1 VNRPL
6 GPLRA
11 AALALTVVTGVGIS
25 TAPAGAAVDPFYTSL
40 LLDGRMALSRR
51 DFTNAVKDL
60 RTASFGLLDEPAA
73 LAESLVLLAIAQGEN
88 GAETGFRETFGRLLE
103 VEQRFTVYDATPLD
117 PAERKRFQDL
127 ARERIAAPV
136 LASAPAFARWSKA
149 EEKPAKPTRTS
160 RRRDQNQPAKPADAA
175 AHPPTAPPAPPT
187 LPPLETPVAPRT
199 PVPPAPVTVTSP
211 TEAELGA
218 LASAQARMDR
228 ATALADLTPAI
239 ETAFPIADRY
249 PTAQTAQRLAM
260 ELAYRSSRWSDVVR
274 FAARVP
280 IEPAV
285 DPALCF
291 YVGVAEAELG
301 RREVAASWLRRCA
314 AYLERTPVVLRYL
327 DLLD

>member
-1 VNRPL
+1 MNRPL

-11 AALALTVVTGVGIS
+11 AALALAVVAAVGTS

-103 VEQRFTVYDATPLD
+103 VEQRFTVYDATTLD

-149 EEKPAKPTRTS
+149 EEKPAKPARAS
-160 RRRDQNQPAKPADAA
+160 RRRDQSQAAKPADEPAP
-175 AHPPTAPPAPPT
+175 PPTTPPT
-187 LPPLETPVAPRT
+187 LPPPEAPAAPRS
-199 PVPPAPVTVTSP
+199 PVPPVPAAEASP
-211 TEAELGA
+211 TELELTA

-239 ETAFPIADRY
+239 DSVFPIADRY
-249 PTAQTAQRLAM
+249 PTAQIAQRLAM

-274 FAARVP
+274 FSARVA
-280 IEPAV
+280 IDPAV

-314 AYLERTPVVLRYL
+314 PYLERTPVVLRYL

>member
-1 VNRPL
+1 MNPPL

-11 AALALTVVTGVGIS
+11 AALALAIVATVGSS
-25 TAPAGAAVDPFYTSL
+25 TAPAGAAVDPFYSSL
-40 LLDGRMALSRR
+40 LLEGRMALSRR

-88 GAETGFRETFGRLLE
+88 GAEAGFRETFGRLLE
-103 VEQRFTVYDATPLD
+103 VEQRFTVYDATTLD

-149 EEKPAKPTRTS
+149 EEKPAKPARTG
-160 RRRDQNQPAKPADAA
+160 RRRDQSQAAKPADAPA
-175 AHPPTAPPAPPT
+175 PPPTTPQPT
-187 LPPLETPVAPRT
+187 LPPLEAPVAPRS
-199 PVPPAPVTVTSP
+199 PVPPVPDAAASP
-211 TEAELGA
+211 TEPELAA
-218 LASAQARMDR
+218 LATARARMDR

-249 PTAQTAQRLAM
+249 PTALVAQRLAM

-274 FAARVP
+274 FSARVP
-280 IEPAV
+280 IEPTV

-301 RREVAASWLRRCA
+301 RREVAATWLRRCA
-314 AYLERTPVVLRYL
+314 PYLERTPVVLRYL